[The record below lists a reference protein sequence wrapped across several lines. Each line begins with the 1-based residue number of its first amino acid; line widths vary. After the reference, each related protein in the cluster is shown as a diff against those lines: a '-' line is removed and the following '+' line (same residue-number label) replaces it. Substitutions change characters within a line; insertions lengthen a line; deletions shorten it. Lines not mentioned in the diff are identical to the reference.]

1 MASGRR
7 WSASM
12 PKENQ
17 SQDEQN
23 GQYDGTATDSAA
35 RRTGVAQSAAGN
47 ADSRA
52 NVAAAEIDRC
62 SRLSDGRTDAALADV
77 EPDPW
82 KQLDASSKT
91 ETHPPSY
98 VGFDAIA
105 LATAP
110 LTAPV
115 CQCAP
120 TCSPAHQW

>member
-1 MASGRR
+1 
-7 WSASM
+7 M

-35 RRTGVAQSAAGN
+35 RRTGVAQSTSGN

-52 NVAAAEIDRC
+52 NVVAAEIDRC
-62 SRLSDGRTDAALADV
+62 ARLSDGRTDAALADV

-91 ETHPPSY
+91 ETHPP
-98 VGFDAIA
+98 
-105 LATAP
+105 
-110 LTAPV
+110 
-115 CQCAP
+115 P
-120 TCSPAHQW
+120 TSVLMRSR